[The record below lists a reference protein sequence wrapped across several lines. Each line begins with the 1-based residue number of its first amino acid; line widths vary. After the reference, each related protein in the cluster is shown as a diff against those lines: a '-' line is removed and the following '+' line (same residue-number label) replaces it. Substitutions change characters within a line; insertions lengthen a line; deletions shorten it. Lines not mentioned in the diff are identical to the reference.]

1 MKASLAQPEIRE
13 VMDIRQAA
21 HYLGISAD
29 SLYRYAATGFIPAFR
44 LGNRWRFR
52 KSRLDEWMDRRSGL
66 EGSACT
72 KTGAFTEEARPFHA
86 GSGTRGSHRLL
97 ARPLGIG
104 LRRSLP
110 HPWVKASLPVIVSSY
125 SLVLAPGLAWSTALP
140 RGSGFTVT
148 GCV

>member
-52 KSRLDEWMDRRSGL
+52 KSRLEEWMDRRAGV
-66 EGSACT
+66 EQEPP
-72 KTGAFTEEARPFHA
+72 KEAAVPK
-86 GSGTRGSHRLL
+86 L
-97 ARPLGIG
+97 
-104 LRRSLP
+104 
-110 HPWVKASLPVIVSSY
+110 VSSRKKP
-125 SLVLAPGLAWSTALP
+125 VRST
-140 RGSGFTVT
+140 RVITRSVRTGS
-148 GCV
+148 

>member
-1 MKASLAQPEIRE
+1 VKASLAPTDETRE

-66 EGSACT
+66 SE
-72 KTGAFTEEARPFHA
+72 TEEPRLVRTQKKPVRSTRVLRTART
-86 GSGTRGSHRLL
+86 GS
-97 ARPLGIG
+97 
-104 LRRSLP
+104 
-110 HPWVKASLPVIVSSY
+110 
-125 SLVLAPGLAWSTALP
+125 
-140 RGSGFTVT
+140 
-148 GCV
+148 

>member
-1 MKASLAQPEIRE
+1 MKASLAASDETRE

-66 EGSACT
+66 SETDEPRLVRSQKKPVRSTRVLRTARTGS
-72 KTGAFTEEARPFHA
+72 
-86 GSGTRGSHRLL
+86 
-97 ARPLGIG
+97 
-104 LRRSLP
+104 
-110 HPWVKASLPVIVSSY
+110 
-125 SLVLAPGLAWSTALP
+125 
-140 RGSGFTVT
+140 
-148 GCV
+148 

>member
-1 MKASLAQPEIRE
+1 VKASLAPTDETRE

-66 EGSACT
+66 KESEEPRLMRSQKKPVRSTRVLRTARTGS
-72 KTGAFTEEARPFHA
+72 
-86 GSGTRGSHRLL
+86 
-97 ARPLGIG
+97 
-104 LRRSLP
+104 
-110 HPWVKASLPVIVSSY
+110 
-125 SLVLAPGLAWSTALP
+125 
-140 RGSGFTVT
+140 
-148 GCV
+148 